1 LSLSDRSSHR
11 QPLHRLDELRDADRI
26 ALPTTE
32 VPHEPDING
41 SLGRVVDAGQGDFRK
56 WDEASN

>member
-1 LSLSDRSSHR
+1 
-11 QPLHRLDELRDADRI
+11 LRDADRI